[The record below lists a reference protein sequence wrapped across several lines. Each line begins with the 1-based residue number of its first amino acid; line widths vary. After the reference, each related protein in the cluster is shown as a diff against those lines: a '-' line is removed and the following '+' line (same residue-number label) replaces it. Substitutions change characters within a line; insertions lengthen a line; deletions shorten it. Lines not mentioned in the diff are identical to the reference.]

1 MIILFSSVQ
10 YRNVL
15 GVISCPKCKRVCGVD
30 LKYKTKNCAR
40 CNYTMKISK
49 VRIWVKT
56 EDRNDLAD
64 LINKVRKEI
73 AEPTMKNLDY

>member
-1 MIILFSSVQ
+1 M
-10 YRNVL
+10 L

-30 LKYKTKNCAR
+30 LSYKTKNCAR

-56 EDRNDLAD
+56 EDRNELAD
-64 LINKVRKEI
+64 LINNVRKEI
-73 AEPTMKNLDY
+73 AEPTLKNLDY

>member
-1 MIILFSSVQ
+1 
-10 YRNVL
+10 VL

-30 LKYKTKNCAR
+30 LSYKTKNCAR

-56 EDRNDLAD
+56 EDRNDLAE
-64 LINKVRKEI
+64 LINNVRKEI
-73 AEPTMKNLDY
+73 AEPTLKNLDY

>member
-1 MIILFSSVQ
+1 M
-10 YRNVL
+10 L

-30 LKYKTKNCAR
+30 LSYKTKNCAR

-56 EDRNDLAD
+56 EDRNDLAE
-64 LINKVRKEI
+64 LINNVRKEI
-73 AEPTMKNLDY
+73 AEPTLKNLDY

>member
-1 MIILFSSVQ
+1 M
-10 YRNVL
+10 L
-15 GVISCPKCKRVCGVD
+15 GVVSCPKCKRVCGVD
-30 LKYKTKNCAR
+30 LSYKTKNCAR

-73 AEPTMKNLDY
+73 AEPTLRNHDY

>member
-1 MIILFSSVQ
+1 M
-10 YRNVL
+10 L

-40 CNYTMKISK
+40 CSYTMKISK

-56 EDRNDLAD
+56 EDRNELAE
-64 LINKVRKEI
+64 LINNVRKEI
-73 AEPTMKNLDY
+73 AEPTLKNLDY

>member
-1 MIILFSSVQ
+1 M
-10 YRNVL
+10 L

-30 LKYKTKNCAR
+30 LSYKTKNCAR

-56 EDRNDLAD
+56 EDRNELAE
-64 LINKVRKEI
+64 LINNVRKAI
-73 AEPTMKNLDY
+73 AEPTLKNLDY

>member
-1 MIILFSSVQ
+1 M
-10 YRNVL
+10 L

-40 CNYTMKISK
+40 CGYTMKISK

-56 EDRNDLAD
+56 KNHNDLPE
-64 LINKVRKEI
+64 LIKNIKKEI
-73 AEPTMKNLDY
+73 AEPSLRNLDY